1 MLRLV
6 DGWCGE
12 ALDEEYAELT
22 RRVIGRLARKRRS
35 PLVRGD
41 PRVWAAGER
50 AMLRCGADPVTG
62 RTSSRPPRRSVY
74 AAPRVM
80 D

>member
-50 AMLRCGADPVTG
+50 AMLRLRG
-62 RTSSRPPRRSVY
+62 RPGHGTDKQPSPPAVSLRCPP
-74 AAPRVM
+74 A
-80 D
+80 